1 MKRWIYA
8 SLIGALDGLA
18 KTANAPWWAVLV
30 FGSLCL
36 GFASLTVVFPQ
47 DSRDRLA
54 WWQDRRARKT
64 EHDNRELASRTKH
77 VGESALNSG
86 TAQHIDRSERM

>member
-8 SLIGALDGLA
+8 PLIGALDGLA

-36 GFASLTVVFPQ
+36 GFAALTVVFPQ
-47 DSRDRLA
+47 DSHDRLA
-54 WWQDRRARKT
+54 WWQNRRAQRAARGKCARRRG
-64 EHDNRELASRTKH
+64 DPSDL
-77 VGESALNSG
+77 
-86 TAQHIDRSERM
+86 